1 MHERVENWTELLASG
16 DQAIFDELR
25 MHDEQA
31 YPWGGSILLINCHSL
46 RGAFPV
52 KKTGRNGKTGNVYYV
67 FPELSTLSPSCRSL
81 GTNKIRRTQS
91 KVSWLK

>member
-31 YPWGGSILLINCHSL
+31 DPWGGSILLINCHSL
-46 RGAFPV
+46 RGAFSV
-52 KKTGRNGKTGNVYYV
+52 KKRAETEKQVMYIMCSPNFLRSVPHAGR
-67 FPELSTLSPSCRSL
+67 
-81 GTNKIRRTQS
+81 
-91 KVSWLK
+91 